1 MKLNTKIFLG
11 LLVGILLGLLVRSL
25 GADAAGRATKY
36 LFSPVGKGFLR
47 LIQFVV
53 VPVVLSS
60 LIVGMSSLKSVGHVG
75 RMGGKLVV
83 LYIGTG
89 IIALLIGFGAAALVQ
104 PGVGMTAVAAKAAEV
119 KAAPSLVDTL
129 VVAIPDN
136 PFTALNATNML
147 QVIATALLLGLG
159 ITAAG
164 EKGAPMRA
172 FFESLYA
179 ATMKILG
186 FIMHLAPYGVA
197 ALMASLTASQGGAV
211 LFSLGKYL
219 GGQIVAVLVMGLVVY
234 SLILAAARVNVARF
248 WATFAPAFS
257 VAFGTASSNAAL
269 PVTMESSERFGLSKE
284 MAGFAMPLGTTI
296 KKDGAAILQAFTAVF
311 VAQMAGIHLTPVQ
324 MVTVAA
330 ATLLV
335 SFSTAGV
342 PGAGLIMM
350 TTVLSTVGLPLEAI
364 GVVAGVDRL
373 ADAFRTA
380 LNVIGVSAN
389 GVLLHAW
396 ESPGA
401 NKGEGE

>member
-11 LLVGILLGLLVRSL
+11 LVAGILLGLLVRFL
-25 GADAAGRATKY
+25 GADVAGLATKY

-60 LIVGMSSLKSVGHVG
+60 LITGMSGLKSVGHVG

-83 LYIGTG
+83 LYIGTAVLA
-89 IIALLIGFGAAALVQ
+89 ILIGFGSAALVQ
-104 PGVGMTAVAAKAAEV
+104 PGVGLTTGAAKAAEL

-129 VVAIPDN
+129 VAAIPDN
-136 PFTALNATNML
+136 PFAALNAANML
-147 QVIATALLLGLG
+147 QVIGTALLLSLG

-164 EKGAPMRA
+164 EKGAPLRE
-172 FFESLYA
+172 FFESFYA
-179 ATMKILG
+179 VTMKILG
-186 FIMHLAPYGVA
+186 FIMQLAPYGVA

-211 LFSLGKYL
+211 LLSLGKYL
-219 GGQIVAVLVMGLVVY
+219 GGQIAAVLVMAFVVY
-234 SLILAAARVNVARF
+234 SLILTAARVNVVRF
-248 WATFAPAFS
+248 WTTFAPAFS

-269 PVTMESSERFGLSKE
+269 PVTIESSERFGLSKE
-284 MAGFAMPLGTTI
+284 LAGFAMPLGTTI
-296 KKDGAAILQAFTAVF
+296 KKDGAAILQAFTALF
-311 VAQMAGIHLTPVQ
+311 AAQMAGIQLTPVQ
-324 MVTVAA
+324 MITVAA

-350 TTVLSTVGLPLEAI
+350 TTVLSTVGLPLEAV
-364 GVVAGVDRL
+364 GLVAGVDRL

-389 GVLLHAW
+389 GVLLNAW
-396 ESPGA
+396 EK
-401 NKGEGE
+401 KGE